1 MLPTMQMLSSFSQI
15 SCLGKG
21 ESLGMP
27 FLEHLHDT
35 PLTQAT
41 LLLTD
46 GLQVAVNTMRDKDCL
61 TGTMMARNSY
71 CTQPQLQKTNKK
83 WLLTAPRVPRAQ
95 RWQYESIFH
104 LICKVNCRPVSHL
117 EKCLWAQTFPQ
128 EVSRQGY
135 LVPVPGLTQIW
146 GRGHKE
152 ITVYCSSRDN
162 DHMFWN
168 NLCC

>member
-1 MLPTMQMLSSFSQI
+1 MYLAIIIIINIIWILNICNFNAVTELEVGGILQLRDNYFQELSMMLPTMQMLSSFSQI

-41 LLLTD
+41 LLMTD
-46 GLQVAVNTMRDKDCL
+46 GLQVAVNTRRDKDCL

-83 WLLTAPRVPRAQ
+83 
-95 RWQYESIFH
+95 
-104 LICKVNCRPVSHL
+104 
-117 EKCLWAQTFPQ
+117 
-128 EVSRQGY
+128 
-135 LVPVPGLTQIW
+135 
-146 GRGHKE
+146 
-152 ITVYCSSRDN
+152 
-162 DHMFWN
+162 
-168 NLCC
+168 